1 MLWTD
6 LGEDFLIMAALLTGG
21 CACGAVRYECS
32 GEPIFSGN
40 CYCRDCQR
48 SSGTAMASVLG
59 VPKAAVKVL
68 KGEARYFEVTAD
80 SGKKISRGFCST
92 CGTPLFSLLAAMPD
106 LMGIKASS
114 LDDPSQFRP
123 GMSLYTSS
131 APAWAPFVENLPK
144 FPKMPG

>member
-1 MLWTD
+1 
-6 LGEDFLIMAALLTGG
+6 MAALVTGG

-32 GEPIFSGN
+32 GDPIFSGN

-59 VPKAAVKVL
+59 VPKAAVKIV
-68 KGEARYFEVTAD
+68 KGEPRYFDVTAD

-92 CGTPLFSLLAAMPD
+92 CGTPLFTLLAAMPD
-106 LMGIKASS
+106 LMGIKAGS
-114 LDDPSQFRP
+114 LDDPNAFKP

-131 APAWAPFVENLPK
+131 APSWAPFGENLPK